1 MIDFC
6 LAAAMN
12 PIEHVVQHRLIWFDL
27 PWKVAFFDHF
37 TILSNQIVMQIIAA
51 VLVVVLLP
59 RFLRMR
65 SGSDEI
71 GRFVPRGPGN
81 LIEWGC
87 EMLRDHVARPA
98 LGPYTDQFV
107 PYLWTSF
114 YFILFCN
121 VLGLIPLADWTRPV
135 YPGALG
141 GTSTGNIMVTA
152 ALAITTLVM
161 IVVNGLRLHGFD
173 YIKHFFM
180 GPPLLAPMIAVLEV
194 IGLIAKTFALAV
206 RLFANMIAGHIL
218 LAVLLAFVGMAFAG
232 MGAAGGALVAIPV
245 VLGSVAIYF
254 LELFVAVLQA
264 FIFTLLSA
272 MFIGQAV
279 VLHAAHEE
287 HAAEAHVELQEPA
300 EPPVLG
306 PGSGAGSP

>member
-1 MIDFC
+1 VIDFC
-6 LAAAMN
+6 LAAAIN
-12 PIEHVVQHRLIWFDL
+12 PIQHVVQHRLIWFDL
-27 PWKVAFFDHF
+27 PCKVAFFDSF
-37 TILSNQIVMQIIAA
+37 TVLSNQIIMQIIAA
-51 VLVVVLLP
+51 VLVLLLLP

-65 SGSDEI
+65 SGTDEI
-71 GRFVPRGPGN
+71 GRFVARGPGN
-81 LIEWGC
+81 LIEYGC
-87 EMLRDHVARPA
+87 EMLRDYVARPA

-107 PYLWTSF
+107 PYIWSAF

-121 VLGLIPLADWTRPV
+121 ILGLIPLADWTRPL

-152 ALAITTLVM
+152 ALAITTLGM

-173 YIKHFFM
+173 YVKHFFM

-194 IGLIAKTFALAV
+194 IGLIAKTFALAM

-218 LAVLLAFVGMAFAG
+218 LAVLIAFVGMAFTG
-232 MGAAGGALVAIPV
+232 IGVAGGLVVAIPV

-264 FIFTLLSA
+264 FIFTFLSA

-279 VLHAAHEE
+279 VLHATHEE
-287 HAAEAHVELQEPA
+287 HATEAHIDLHEPA
-300 EPPVLG
+300 QPPVLDT
-306 PGSGAGSP
+306 GADVGAP